1 MKAWFRLLKARTLLL
16 LSAGVALIGLLPVLY
31 LCGLIGWQFNARLDG
46 SSWVALPVAL
56 MFTDH
61 ALLQG
66 GKTAPVLAYI
76 PQLIVLPLDWS
87 WTTNEVAAAIL
98 GKLHV
103 GLVPALIGCAVMAV
117 GISGVLRQ
125 WTLLRIHK
133 ERKQDRVRRIEDYRR
148 EASRT
153 EAGDDRREP
162 FIGAESISRHTDR
175 RVA

>member
-1 MKAWFRLLKARTLLL
+1 MKAWFRLLKARALLL
-16 LSAGVALIGLLPVLY
+16 FSAGVALIGLLPVLY
-31 LCGLIGWQFNARLDG
+31 LLGLLAWQFNARFESG
-46 SSWVALPVAL
+46 SWVALPATL

-66 GKTAPVLAYI
+66 AKAAPVLPYI
-76 PQLIVLPLDWS
+76 PQLVLLQLDWS

-98 GKLHV
+98 SKLHV

-125 WTLLRIHK
+125 RMLLRIHK
-133 ERKQDRVRRIEDYRR
+133 ERKNDRVRRIDDYRR

-153 EAGDDRREP
+153 GAGDDRREP
-162 FIGAESISRHTDR
+162 FIGAESIARHTDR

>member
-1 MKAWFRLLKARTLLL
+1 MKAWFRLLKARALLL
-16 LSAGVALIGLLPVLY
+16 LSVGVTLVGLLPLLY
-31 LCGLIGWQFNARLDG
+31 LFGLIGWQFNARFEDG
-46 SSWVALPVAL
+46 RWVALPAAL

-66 GKTAPVLAYI
+66 GKAAPVLAYI
-76 PQLIVLPLDWS
+76 PQLLVPQLDWS

-133 ERKQDRVRRIEDYRR
+133 ERKRDRVRRIDDYRR
-148 EASRT
+148 EASRAD
-153 EAGDDRREP
+153 AGDDRREP
-162 FIGAESISRHTDR
+162 FIGAETIPRRTDR